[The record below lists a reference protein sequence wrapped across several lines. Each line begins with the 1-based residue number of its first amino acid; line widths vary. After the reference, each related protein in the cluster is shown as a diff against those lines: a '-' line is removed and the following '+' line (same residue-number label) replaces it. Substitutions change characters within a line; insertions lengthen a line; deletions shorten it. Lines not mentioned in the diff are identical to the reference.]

1 MVKRFQSPFTADDII
16 VIKTPKLGFKRLG
29 KINFLDLMDYKFG
42 KMKHKDLPVEG
53 YKFNLDWARLPTS
66 TNRFP
71 AKIGLVKVNYY
82 ETGMGINGDSDF
94 SCNHLTHS

>member
-1 MVKRFQSPFTADDII
+1 
-16 VIKTPKLGFKRLG
+16 
-29 KINFLDLMDYKFG
+29 MDYKFG